1 MELLH
6 QLIDFVLH
14 LDKHLGEILQQ
25 YGTLTYVILFLII
38 FVETGLVVMPFLPG
52 DSLLFATG
60 ALAAS
65 TGALNIWFLIIL
77 LFTAALLGDNLNYFI
92 GNFIGPKVFSRD
104 YRLLKKE
111 HLLRTQKFFEKYGG
125 KAIII
130 ARFIPIVR
138 TFAPFVAGVGTMV
151 YSRFILYC
159 ITGGLAWVVGFLL
172 VGFFFG
178 NLPIV
183 KQNFP
188 LVILLIIFISVLPP
202 VIEFIRSKYGKA
214 QEKA

>member
-1 MELLH
+1 MELIH

-111 HLLRTQKFFEKYGG
+111 HLFRTQKFFEKYGG

-138 TFAPFVAGVGTMV
+138 TFAPFVAGVGTMK
-151 YSRFILYC
+151 YARFILFC

-172 VGFFFG
+172 VGYFFG

-202 VIEFIRSKYGKA
+202 VIEFIRSKYGKTP
-214 QEKA
+214 EKA